1 MSNIDFSTL
10 ISAQDKLTIA
20 RSEML
25 DSLAQIRWMHET
37 AGITLADGHSL
48 ASTRDSQAQIA
59 SAAAGVRAGLID
71 AALPWKTPQG
81 WTELTPEALL
91 EADTVLRRH
100 VQACFVAERA
110 VAGQIAASDD
120 PGALDLQAAFL
131 AQIG

>member
-1 MSNIDFSTL
+1 MSNIDLSAL
-10 ISAQDKLTIA
+10 ITRAAKLDIA
-20 RSEML
+20 RNTALEQ
-25 DSLAQIRWMHET
+25 LAALRWHHET
-37 AGITLADGHSL
+37 AGITLADGHAL

-71 AALPWKTPQG
+71 AALPWKPPQG

-91 EADTVLRRH
+91 EADILIRRH

-110 VAGQIAASDD
+110 VAEQIAASDD

-131 AQIG
+131 AQLG

>member
-1 MSNIDFSTL
+1 MSNIDLSAL
-10 ISAQDKLTIA
+10 ISPAAKLDIA
-20 RSEML
+20 RNAALEQ
-25 DSLAQIRWMHET
+25 LAALRWHHET
-37 AGITLADGHSL
+37 AGITLADGRVL

-59 SAAAGVRAGLID
+59 SAAAGVRAGLVG

-91 EADTVLRRH
+91 EADILIRRH
-100 VQACFVAERA
+100 VQACFAAERA